1 MTYDEFDLFGCRAE
15 GYLKFVAV
23 QDKEME
29 NFVEEK
35 EKLCQAHEESIAA
48 MRLRHWEEEVAM
60 EKTFDEDLT
69 KLMEKYSPSH
79 Q

>member
-1 MTYDEFDLFGCRAE
+1 
-15 GYLKFVAV
+15 
-23 QDKEME
+23 
-29 NFVEEK
+29 
-35 EKLCQAHEESIAA
+35 

-60 EKTFDEDLT
+60 EKKFDEDLT